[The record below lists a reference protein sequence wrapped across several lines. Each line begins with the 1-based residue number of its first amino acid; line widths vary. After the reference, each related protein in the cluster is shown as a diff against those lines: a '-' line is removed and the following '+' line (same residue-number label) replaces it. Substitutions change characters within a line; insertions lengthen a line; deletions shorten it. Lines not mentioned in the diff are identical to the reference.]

1 MPSPP
6 PCGIVVKTL
15 PASAGFPRDAGSIPG
30 SRMSSG
36 EGKGNPLQYSCL
48 GTPMDKRG
56 SQATYSPWGCKESDM
71 TEHTHSHTFLPPFLE
86 AHIPQKLLDWTAPT
100 SPVNQSPS
108 TTEKREVQN
117 GEWKRR
123 GVRMRGMVSYEGWGQ
138 VAQQVLSPSSL
149 SCLTVFCSIASIKN
163 FRQRNKDVESFAI
176 RVSWLIGWLFKALTT
191 LNFHLGSLEVG

>member
-6 PCGIVVKTL
+6 PCGIVVKTAFQCRICKRCRFNSWVQNVLWSRKWQPTPVFL
-15 PASAGFPRDAGSIPG
+15 PGNSPG
-30 SRMSSG
+30 QRRLVG
-36 EGKGNPLQYSCL
+36 
-48 GTPMDKRG
+48 
-56 SQATYSPWGCKESDM
+56 YSPWACKESDM
-71 TEHTHSHTFLPPFLE
+71 TEHTHTHTFLPPFLE

-138 VAQQVLSPSSL
+138 VAQQVLTPSFL
-149 SCLTVFCSIASIKN
+149 SYLTVYN
-163 FRQRNKDVESFAI
+163 
-176 RVSWLIGWLFKALTT
+176 L
-191 LNFHLGSLEVG
+191 